1 MIGWQ
6 IKTNR
11 FVYLG
16 IKKDIWLH
24 SLSSKLLFMLLSPT
38 PKRIASLTLPSQRDE
53 RSNGVT
59 DKKAWKLQ
67 IHDSWAQIWLWCTV
81 FTNYK
86 WYVTTSFTGSFISV
100 PSSSLATGERK
111 DDTKLV
117 VSFSFSDNQTARR
130 CPGKSIYVWI
140 MRLQQRGGTP
150 ECPLWPVIM

>member
-16 IKKDIWLH
+16 RKKIFGSIPSH
-24 SLSSKLLFMLLSPT
+24 LSSSLCYCP
-38 PKRIASLTLPSQRDE
+38 PPQSLTLPSQRDE